1 MNGSE
6 PRLWDKHLILLLL
19 FFLLSFPVFSQTDNP
34 ATEKLIEQFRSL
46 AQNSPSEL
54 AYIQT
59 SKGIYEAGEDL
70 WFKVWL
76 LDAQWFTPSVR
87 SKTLYLQVINEE
99 TNQAFW
105 QEKYEITNGFAD
117 GHVFL
122 PDSLSEGN
130 YLLAAYTQHS
140 FFNDSTEL
148 KALRRIQ
155 VRKDMS
161 SRPDVLIRS
170 KKGEAIQFN
179 TFPEGGNLI
188 AGLKSKLAF
197 KAVYIDG
204 NPVDVAGTLFEDNNP
219 LLEFKS
225 IHAGMGSLDFTPL
238 SGKRYHIRLS
248 EPATDST
255 FFLPETYAE
264 GISMCLTGR
273 EKESLEFTIQQSPG
287 LKENSVFLRAQIR
300 GMVYCMATGTLNNEL
315 KIKIPL
321 EKFPCQG
328 IAEFTLFDESLTPV
342 AERLVYVDPDKK
354 LYIETKL
361 NKQKYETREKAKL
374 KITVKDQDGQPIAAN
389 LGISV
394 YDKLYQNT
402 LDPENILTHYYLS
415 TQLKGKIYDPA
426 WYFDDKNNQEAAL
439 DVLLLTQGWSRY
451 VWSEPALSEPGNLKQ
466 PVIFDE
472 VKGEF
477 DATKRPKKTL
487 TAPRL
492 VKAFN
497 PGINGTVD
505 LIVVDSTGLFTVTP
519 EFLKTWQGGYVYLK
533 PLGDKLSISLTDPF
547 QTISQIRT
555 TKAITYPLPNK
566 SDTAKVEP
574 DYPLVVGPG
583 NDIKL
588 NGVTVIG
595 KKINLFRDKY
605 MGRLD
610 SIAKLNINTDY
621 VDFHGALNCQFHTD
635 PSKDKHR
642 KPIEGEKLFRYVG
655 KGDDFFTLRG
665 EGEGTFSQVEYLEY
679 HYPNY
684 TEEQLLR
691 TNNLTRVK
699 AYYVKRQ
706 FYQPNYDQIT
716 ENYFTP
722 DSRNTLLW
730 APSVITNEKGEAT
743 LEFFCSDINTLFV
756 GKIEGVSN
764 AGMLGFKDFE
774 FRVLKTQSFKPNKLD
789 K

>member
-1 MNGSE
+1 MKERS
-6 PRLWDKHLILLLL
+6 IFLLL
-19 FFLLSFPVFSQTDNP
+19 FFLLFFPVFSQTDNP

-122 PDSLSEGN
+122 PDSLTEGN

-155 VRKDMS
+155 VRKDMN

-255 FFLPETYAE
+255 FLLLEAYAE

-273 EKESLEFTIQQSPG
+273 EKESLEFTIQRSPG
-287 LKENSVFLRAQIR
+287 LKENTVYLRAQIR

-315 KIKIPL
+315 QIKIPL

-402 LDPENILTHYYLS
+402 LDPENILTYYYLS
-415 TQLKGKIYDPA
+415 TQLKGKIYDPTF
-426 WYFDDKNNQEAAL
+426 YFDSKNKQREEAL
-439 DVLLLTQGWSRY
+439 DLLLLTQGWRRY
-451 VWSEPALSEPGNLKQ
+451 VWSEPALREYGKARQ
-466 PVIFDE
+466 AVIFDGI
-472 VKGEF
+472 KGTFKVAKKRKQNLPALQLVRVF
-477 DATKRPKKTL
+477 DPEKDQSTNSIPA
-487 TAPRL
+487 
-492 VKAFN
+492 
-497 PGINGTVD
+497 
-505 LIVVDSTGLFTVTP
+505 DSTGEFTVSP
-519 EFLKTWQGGYVYLK
+519 GLLKTWQGSFVYLK
-533 PLGDKLSISLTDPF
+533 PSGISLVESRISVTDPF
-547 QTISQIRT
+547 QTINQARK
-555 TKAITYPLPNK
+555 TKELTCPLPNQT
-566 SDTAKVEP
+566 DTAKVEP
-574 DYPLVVGPG
+574 AHLYVVGPG
-583 NDIKL
+583 NDIQL
-588 NGVTVIG
+588 GEVTIKG
-595 KKINLFRDKY
+595 KKINTFRDKY
-605 MGRLD
+605 LGHLD
-610 SIAKLNINTDY
+610 SLAKMNLCKDY
-621 VDFHGALNCQFHTD
+621 VGFFCGTINCPACKYGT
-635 PSKDKHR
+635 
-642 KPIEGEKLFRYVG
+642 KPIEGKRYG
-655 KGDDFFTLRG
+655 KWVSARRPESHPVQYFAN
-665 EGEGTFSQVEYLEY
+665 EVEVIIY
-679 HYPNY
+679 HYPVY
-684 TEEQLLR
+684 TEEELLR
-691 TNNLTRVK
+691 MNNLWRVK
-699 AYYVKRQ
+699 AYYIERQ

-716 ENYFTP
+716 ENYFKP

-743 LEFFCSDINTLFV
+743 LEFFCSDINTVFV
-756 GKIEGVSN
+756 GKIEGVSDS
-764 AGMLGFKDFE
+764 GMLGSKDFE